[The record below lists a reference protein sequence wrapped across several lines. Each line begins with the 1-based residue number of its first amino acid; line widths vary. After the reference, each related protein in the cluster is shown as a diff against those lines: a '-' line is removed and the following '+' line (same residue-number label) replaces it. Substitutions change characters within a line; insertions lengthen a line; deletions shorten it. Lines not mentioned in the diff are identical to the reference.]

1 VAAVHEKETCRMN
14 CLEPLTAL
22 RAALQ
27 HRQCSARELVQAH
40 IARIQ
45 QHDGPLN
52 AIVVQRFD
60 EALHAADASDARLA
74 RGDGG
79 ALEGVPVSIKEAI
92 NVIGMPTSVGDTA
105 YAGFVS
111 QHDAPSVR
119 RLRAAGAIVIG
130 KTNVPP
136 EMADWQAANPMYG
149 RTHNPWDLA
158 RTCGGS
164 SGGGAAVAAGFAAL
178 DLGSD
183 IGGSVR
189 VPAAFCGVYGLR
201 GSETLIPRSGQY
213 PIPPTP
219 NWGAVLGAQG
229 PLARSAEDIELAA
242 RVMCGPDAGE
252 DVAWR
257 LELPAARCNS
267 LRGARIAV
275 LAPPAYAPVHEDLA
289 AAQEQVIAALGQA
302 GAKVAVA
309 QPEGF
314 GDWREHYRLYL
325 RLLHYMMSPRWTPE
339 DRAARVVELKRA
351 DDEFAP
357 AQVEGLLCTGQQLFL
372 WHLERERVRA
382 AWRGFFKDWDAMLT
396 PAFHTPAFEHV
407 AFSGPA
413 LGAAATHERVLV
425 AGHSVPYCRG
435 LFFPHVSTLAGQPA
449 LACPVGVS
457 KAGLPLS
464 MQLIGPYLEDF
475 TLTRLA
481 SLLAREIGGFVPPP
495 GFAS

>member
-1 VAAVHEKETCRMN
+1 MN
-14 CLEPLTAL
+14 CFDTATEM

-27 HRQCSARELVQAH
+27 RRQTSARELVQAH
-40 IARIQ
+40 IARIEQ
-45 QHDGPLN
+45 LDGPLN
-52 AIVVQRFD
+52 AIVVRRF
-60 EALHAADASDARLA
+60 EAALLEADASDARLA
-74 RGDGG
+74 RGQGG

-92 NVIGMPTSVGDTA
+92 NVTGQPTTVGDA
-105 YAGFVS
+105 ANAGYVS

-130 KTNVPP
+130 KSNVPP

-149 RTHNPWDLA
+149 RTNNPWDLA

-178 DLGSD
+178 DVGSD

-229 PLARSAEDIELAA
+229 PLARSAEDIGLAA

-257 LELPAARCNS
+257 LELPVPRCSS
-267 LRGARIAV
+267 LKGARIAV
-275 LAPPAYAPVHEDLA
+275 LAPPVYAPVHEDLA
-289 AAQEQVIAALGQA
+289 AAQERVIVALGKA
-302 GAKVAVA
+302 GAHVAVA
-309 QPEGF
+309 QPEGL

-325 RLLHYMMSPRWTPE
+325 RLLHYMMSPLWALE
-339 DRAARVVELKRA
+339 DRAARVAELKRA
-351 DDEFAP
+351 DDEFAI
-357 AQVEGLLCTGQQLFL
+357 AQVEGLLCTGQQLFM

-382 AWRGFFKDWDAMLT
+382 AWRGFFKHWDAMLT

-413 LGAAATHERVLV
+413 LGAAATHQRVLV
-425 AGHSVPYCRG
+425 AGQSVPYSRG

-457 KAGLPLS
+457 AAGLPLS
-464 MQLIGPYLEDF
+464 VQLIGPYLEDF
-475 TLTRLA
+475 TLTQLA
-481 SLLAREIGGFVPPP
+481 HALARETGGFVPPP
-495 GFAS
+495 AFAV

>member
-1 VAAVHEKETCRMN
+1 MIDCQSSIAEMGA
-14 CLEPLTAL
+14 AL
-22 RAALQ
+22 RRRDL
-27 HRQCSARELVQAH
+27 SARELVQAH
-40 IARIQ
+40 IDRIGRL
-45 QHDGPLN
+45 DGPLN
-52 AIVVQRFD
+52 AIVVHRFD
-60 EALHAADASDARLA
+60 AALDEAAAADERLA
-74 RGDGG
+74 RGE
-79 ALEGVPVSIKEAI
+79 ARVLEGIPVTIKEGI
-92 NVIGMPTSVGDTA
+92 NVIGLPTTVGNPD

-111 QHDAPSVR
+111 AHDAPSVR

-136 EMADWQAANPMYG
+136 EMADWQAANPVYG
-149 RTHNPWDLA
+149 RTNNPWDLQ

-229 PLARSAEDIELAA
+229 PLARTAGDIETALQ
-242 RVMCGPDAGE
+242 VMKGPDVGE

-257 LELPAARCNS
+257 LELPPPRCTG

-275 LAPPAYAPVHEDLA
+275 LQPPDWAPVDEHLLQ
-289 AAQEQVIAALGQA
+289 AQERVIRALGAA
-302 GAKVAVA
+302 GAHVAVA

-314 GDWREHYRLYL
+314 GDWRAHLRLYL
-325 RLLHYMMSPRWTPE
+325 RLLHYMMSPRWTDA
-339 DRAARVVELKRA
+339 DRAARVAELRRA
-351 DDEFAP
+351 DDEFAD
-357 AQVEGLLCTGQQLFL
+357 AQIEGLTCTGAQLFL

-382 AWRGFFKDWDAMLT
+382 AWRAFFRDWDAMIS
-396 PAFHTPAFEHV
+396 PAFHTPAFAHID
-407 AFSGPA
+407 FGGPA
-413 LGAAATHERVLV
+413 LGAAATHRRVTV
-425 AGHSVPYCRG
+425 AGRDLPYQRG

-457 KAGLPLS
+457 PEGLPLAV
-464 MQLIGPYLEDF
+464 QLIGPYLEDL

-481 SLLAREIGGFVPPP
+481 EALAREIGGAPRPP
-495 GFAS
+495 GFG